1 MKKFFTELMEVVSA
15 VALSSFIIYS
25 VFTKIIGTP
34 KDIKSIESNVA
45 TTKNKVDT
53 VYQKVD
59 TVSQKVDLMIGGI
72 NEIESTQV
80 DVSQRLYDNNYLIK
94 QNSEQ
99 LEKIENLIKDINK
112 TAPLSN

>member
-1 MKKFFTELMEVVSA
+1 MKKFFTELLEILSA

-45 TTKNKVDT
+45 TIKN
-53 VYQKVD
+53 KVD
-59 TVSQKVDLMIGGI
+59 TVSQKQDLIIGGI
-72 NEIESTQV
+72 NQIENIQV

-99 LEKIENLIKDINK
+99 LEKIEKLIKVINK
-112 TAPLSN
+112 TNE